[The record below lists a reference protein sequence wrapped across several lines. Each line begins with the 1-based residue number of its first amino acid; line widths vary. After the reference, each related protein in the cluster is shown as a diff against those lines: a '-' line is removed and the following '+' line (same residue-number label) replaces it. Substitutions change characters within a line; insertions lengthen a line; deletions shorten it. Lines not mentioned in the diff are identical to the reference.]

1 MDGGPKGCRPT
12 CDNSTKLANFGV
24 RMNAES
30 LSTRTLAPPPTKD
43 FQFGGFFKI
52 PTMPADDDNRELR
65 QASERLATSTT
76 GLLHNLA
83 HEPSVGLYYVVEH
96 IQRSVPALVAD
107 KVALRHAS
115 EQLRGAALD
124 AGYALEDMSV
134 ATSGGTLASLKN
146 TANLMAH
153 ASVLSRSLARQQRGG
168 R

>member
-1 MDGGPKGCRPT
+1 MQAAG
-12 CDNSTKLANFGV
+12 LA
-24 RMNAES
+24 S
-30 LSTRTLAPPPTKD
+30 LAATQAY
-43 FQFGGFFKI
+43 
-52 PTMPADDDNRELR
+52 DDNRELR
-65 QASERLATSTT
+65 QASERVATSLT
-76 GLLHNLA
+76 GLIHNLA